1 MFLNLQPTRVGKE
14 GQEKFHDKSQ
24 YPSFLQFLSKKHGLD
39 RKCLQKLTLPWQAET
54 DDERLTVFF
63 IACLD
68 ILQRVSAQLQLLS
81 AIQLNILKSFRPKIT
96 TLYPFSSIEP
106 LSLIRY
112 SRVFSTWREHTHRGD
127 IHTEGTYTQRGHTHR
142 GDIHTRGTYT
152 PKRLTHG
159 RDLQI
164 RGHTHGGDI
173 HIRQRTY
180 TRRQQYTYHTERT
193 YTRRGHTHGGGIYTE
208 GIYT

>member
-1 MFLNLQPTRVGKE
+1 MFLNLQPARVDKE

-54 DDERLTVFF
+54 DDERLKVFF

-68 ILQRVSAQLQLLS
+68 LLQRVSARLPLLS
-81 AIQLNILKSFRPKIT
+81 AIQLNILKNFRPNIT

-127 IHTEGTYTQRGHTHR
+127 IHTK
-142 GDIHTRGTYT
+142 GTYT
-152 PKRLTHG
+152 PRRLTHG

-180 TRRQQYTYHTERT
+180 TRR
-193 YTRRGHTHGGGIYTE
+193 
-208 GIYT
+208 